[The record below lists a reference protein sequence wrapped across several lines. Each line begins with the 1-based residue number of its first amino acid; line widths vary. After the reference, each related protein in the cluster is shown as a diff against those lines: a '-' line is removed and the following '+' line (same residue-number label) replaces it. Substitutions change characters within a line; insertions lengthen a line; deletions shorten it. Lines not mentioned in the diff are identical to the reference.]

1 MRPLSVRNPRIARL
15 TRLVKRPG
23 ERAEQRAL
31 VVEGPVLVGAA
42 LDAGAAIRDVYV
54 DEAAI
59 GRPAVADVLQRLG
72 SEVEPWA
79 LPAGALDRIG
89 DVATSQGMLA
99 IVDRPEPTWPVAAP
113 SSPGERAGGAG
124 FVVVLAGLQIPG
136 NVGTL
141 IRAAAAAGARAVI
154 CAGGADPSSPK
165 VVRASAGA
173 WFGIDVIDADDPAA
187 VVARLQR
194 QGWRVATAVV
204 RGGEPYDAAPLDGPL
219 ALVLGSE
226 AHGAG
231 SAVEDA
237 SDLRISI
244 PMAGSA
250 ESLNV
255 AMAGT
260 VLCFE
265 IVRRSR
271 ANGVDGAAT
280 EAARLPPP

>member
-1 MRPLSVRNPRIARL
+1 MRPLSVRNPRVARL
-15 TRLVKRPG
+15 TKLVKRSG

-31 VVEGPVLVGAA
+31 VVEGPTLLGAA
-42 LDAGAAIRDVYV
+42 LDAGAAVREVYV
-54 DEAAI
+54 DEAAA
-59 GRPAVADVLQRLG
+59 GRFGVTEVLDRLPDAVERW
-72 SEVEPWA
+72 S
-79 LPAGALDRIG
+79 LPVGALDRIG
-89 DVATSQGMLA
+89 DVATSQGVLA
-99 IVDRPEPTWPVAAP
+99 VVDHDEAAWPERPEG
-113 SSPGERAGGAG
+113 SG

-141 IRAAAAAGARAVI
+141 IRAAAAAGAQAVV
-154 CAGGADPSSPK
+154 CAGGADPTSPK

-173 WFGIDVIDADDPAA
+173 WFGIDVVRAGDAAE
-187 VVARLQR
+187 VVGRLGED
-194 QGWRVATAVV
+194 GWRIATAVV
-204 RGGEPYDAAPLDGPL
+204 RDGVPYDAAPLDGPL

-226 AHGAG
+226 AHGPG
-231 SAVEDA
+231 EAVEDA

-244 PMAGSA
+244 PMAGPA

-265 IVRRSR
+265 ILRRSR
-271 ANGVDGAAT
+271 ANGVDASAA